1 MVSAITFATTMILSG
16 GTEPKVS
23 AGDAFALL
31 REGNLRFVAGHT
43 EHPNQGSD
51 RRFETSKGQSPFAVV
66 LTCADSRL
74 SPEIIFDRGL
84 GDLFVL
90 RVAGN
95 VADPDI
101 IASIEYAVEHL
112 GSSLVVVLGHEKCG
126 AVKAALDAS
135 GGGASHAH
143 QPFFTEKK
151 HGHAASKTV
160 ATKHTAPKQLELA
173 SFLPGLIKEI
183 SPCIKQ
189 TASWTGDR
197 LHNCVTMNVM
207 NTVNHVAE
215 ASPLKKLV
223 KSHKVTVVG
232 SIYDLESGMV
242 KNFYEFGAKKA
253 HCEHCGK

>member
-1 MVSAITFATTMILSG
+1 MVSAVTFATTLILSG
-16 GTEPKVS
+16 GTQPKVS
-23 AGDAFALL
+23 ATDAFALL

-135 GGGASHAH
+135 GGGTGHAH
-143 QPFFTEKK
+143 QPFFSEK
-151 HGHAASKTV
+151 GHRH
-160 ATKHTAPKQLELA
+160 ATKKAAAPAHTEVA

-207 NTVNHVAE
+207 NTVNHVADS
-215 ASPLKKLV
+215 APLKKLV
-223 KSHKVTVVG
+223 KSHKITVVG
-232 SIYDLESGMV
+232 SIYDLESGNV

>member
-1 MVSAITFATTMILSG
+1 MVSAVTFATTLIMSG
-16 GTEPKVS
+16 TTQPKVS
-23 AGDAFALL
+23 AADAFSLL

-135 GGGASHAH
+135 GGASHAH

-151 HGHAASKTV
+151 HGHAPVKHAAPTHTTV
-160 ATKHTAPKQLELA
+160 A

-189 TASWTGDR
+189 TSAWTGDR

-215 ASPLKKLV
+215 SAPLKKLV
-223 KSHKVTVVG
+223 KDRKITVVG
-232 SIYDLESGMV
+232 SIYDLESGLV

>member
-1 MVSAITFATTMILSG
+1 MVSAVTFATTLILSG
-16 GTEPKVS
+16 GTQPKVS
-23 AGDAFALL
+23 AADAFSLL

-43 EHPNQGSD
+43 EHPNQGSE
-51 RRFETSKGQSPFAVV
+51 RRFETSKGQAPFAVV

-95 VADPDI
+95 VADPHI
-101 IASIEYAVEHL
+101 LASIEYAVEHL

-135 GGGASHAH
+135 SGATAH
-143 QPFFTEKK
+143 QPFFSEKA
-151 HGHAASKTV
+151 HGHAKPKAAVVHTTV
-160 ATKHTAPKQLELA
+160 A
-173 SFLPGLIKEI
+173 SFLPGLVKEI
-183 SPCIKQ
+183 SPAIKQ
-189 TASWTGDR
+189 TAAWTGDR
-197 LHNCVTMNVM
+197 LHNCVTANVM

-215 ASPLKKLV
+215 SAPLKGLV
-223 KSHKVTVVG
+223 KNHKITVVG
-232 SIYDLESGMV
+232 SVYDLETGLV

>member
-1 MVSAITFATTMILSG
+1 MVSAVTFATTLIMSG
-16 GTEPKVS
+16 TTQPKVS
-23 AGDAFALL
+23 AADAFSLL
-31 REGNLRFVAGHT
+31 REGNLRFVGGQT

-51 RRFETSKGQSPFAVV
+51 RRFEIAKGQSPFAVV

-135 GGGASHAH
+135 GSGTGHAH
-143 QPFFTEKK
+143 QPFFSEKK
-151 HGHAASKTV
+151 HGHSTAKASV
-160 ATKHTAPKQLELA
+160 AKQPEVA

-189 TASWTGDR
+189 TSAWTGDR

-215 ASPLKKLV
+215 SAPLKKLV

-232 SIYDLESGMV
+232 SIYDLESGLV
-242 KNFYEFGAKKA
+242 KNFYEFGAKKSA
-253 HCEHCGK
+253 CEHCGK